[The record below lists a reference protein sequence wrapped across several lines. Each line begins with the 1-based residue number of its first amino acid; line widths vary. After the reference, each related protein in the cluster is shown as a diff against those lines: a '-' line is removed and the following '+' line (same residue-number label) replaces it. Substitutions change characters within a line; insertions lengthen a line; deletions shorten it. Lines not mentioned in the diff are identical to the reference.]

1 LIVGELLARLE
12 GKAFLQG
19 FRVTNY
25 FGAKSSIL
33 PNRFCGAE
41 MVFFPQQRDDQIEM
55 SRSAGLRLSMGILR
69 NSFRGA
75 ADLRRH
81 NVTVR
86 FPKARNPGG
95 LM

>member
-1 LIVGELLARLE
+1 
-12 GKAFLQG
+12 
-19 FRVTNY
+19 
-25 FGAKSSIL
+25 
-33 PNRFCGAE
+33 
-41 MVFFPQQRDDQIEM
+41 MVFFHQQRDDQIEM

-86 FPKARNPGG
+86 SPKARNPGG